1 MSTFRSFS
9 EIVATM
15 IQRLQLTQPNLDT
28 KPGSVSRDLFVDV
41 PADQIARLYS
51 AINLVSEKQSL
62 ATTSGRD
69 LDRLASNFGTAR
81 NTGSAANGIVVFCA
95 NSIVADIP
103 IPTGTSVTARSGA
116 VYKTIGNFVMS
127 SVDKN
132 RLAANAS
139 RMRKSLNI
147 AGISARYAIE
157 IPVQATRN
165 GTFANVSS
173 VQIVSTNLDEAV
185 SVTNITSMTGGS
197 NNETDDS
204 FRSRILSIFSG
215 ANIGTSAGYKNAL
228 MGVDGVID
236 ALVVEPGNSLM
247 LRDGTETLELDDGS
261 SRILNSGTGGKI
273 DAYILGRKIQETSD
287 SYIFTDLS
295 GSGDISDDRNDY
307 ILGQA
312 TQDLTRT
319 SEERRILAF
328 KNANIPAQPVDSVV
342 SVAGS
347 SSGIFIEQYTDLNGN
362 IKGNYTLE
370 KDLNPETGGSPF
382 GFDKISFISN
392 TKDVIAENIIKKENF
407 GLDPLSFNDISEIYG
422 VYLDISETRENSKVS
437 VAGSQY
443 IELLHSPVVKVSKVI
458 NKTTGEV
465 YSVVSQELNE
475 DGLNET
481 GIIEISG
488 RSLPSAADI
497 LSVSYIW
504 RHFFDPY
511 VDYAGADAVGQ
522 FSDTSASDAIDWS
535 SAGGIFEED
544 SSISKS
550 QDGLVYEVSLK
561 NNISRVLSVY
571 RKDSADSQ
579 VSVIS
584 TIGTTSVIGVELSLE
599 DDSIENIISIKR
611 SSDGIELYNTKYMDG
626 SFDSRVITL
635 PADSPAGIGD
645 DVIVNYNKV
654 EIYDIDETDGS
665 FYNNVVTLPSEGALG
680 DLDLLEEVETAYL
693 SGESIY
699 VSYVANASSV
709 YQETNLSNLPIAAIA
724 NTNNLIALDDFN
736 SELSNQ
742 PIFYTFASTGLPNRI
757 DRFGPAPLSLSVS
770 GLSAP
775 GKIKVSG
782 ETLTRLSIEV
792 EAGVS
797 LAKRLV
803 SIQSEIKE
811 ALGLSEIPDNIGIAR
826 VDRAVLLGWSGRVKE
841 EYDVFGSSLKNIDYS
856 IGTAQLDGSL
866 ANYQFELPDTPNN
879 NLITATSGDIILLN
893 VLVYNSDNYEEVY
906 FDAAAEK
913 ITANRFG
920 RVKRIS
926 VSSGFRTTGGN
937 LSGKISVGTVGQP
950 KSGSTY
956 YADYDFRAPKEG
968 ERITVSYNVNRLVI
982 DATASV
988 EQVRPITADILVK
1001 EADEILVDVEGT
1013 ILVNENALG
1022 EADRIVDAAINA
1034 VSNLLNTARL
1044 GAVIDYSDIISVVA
1058 SQNGIDS
1065 VNISLFNENGKTGRK
1080 AFIKTLD
1087 NQTISPGSISFEA
1100 ISRSK
1105 FRIN

>member
-41 PADQIARLYS
+41 PADQLSRLYS
-51 AINLVSEKQSL
+51 AINIVSEKQSL

-69 LDRLASNFGTAR
+69 LDRLSSNFGTAR

-95 NSIVADIP
+95 NSIIADIP
-103 IPTGTSVTARSGA
+103 IPTGTLVSSRNGA
-116 VYKTIGNFVMS
+116 TYKTIGNFVMS

-139 RMRKSLNI
+139 RMQKSLNI
-147 AGISARYAIE
+147 AGISVRYALE
-157 IPVQATRN
+157 VPVQATRN

-173 VQIVSTNLDEAV
+173 LQIVSTNLGEAV
-185 SVTNITSMTGGS
+185 SITNITSMTGGS

-215 ANIGTSAGYKNAL
+215 ANIGTSTGYKNAL
-228 MGVDGVID
+228 IGVDGVID

-261 SRILNSGTGGKI
+261 SRILNSGTGGKV
-273 DAYILGRKIQETSD
+273 DAYILGRKIQETAD
-287 SYIFTDLS
+287 SFLFTDLS

-307 ILGQA
+307 ILGQS
-312 TQDLTRT
+312 TQDPTRT
-319 SEERRILAF
+319 SEERRVLAF

-342 SVAGS
+342 SVSGS
-347 SSGIFIEQYTDLNGN
+347 SSGFLIEQYIDLNGN
-362 IKGNYTLE
+362 VKGNYVLK

-392 TKDVIAENIIKKENF
+392 TKEVIAENLTKRKNF
-407 GLDPLSFNDISEIYG
+407 GLDPLSFNDISEIHG
-422 VYLDISETRENSKVS
+422 VYVDTGEIKENSKVS

-443 IELLHSPVVKVSKVI
+443 IKLLHTPVIKVNKVI

-475 DGLNET
+475 NGLNES
-481 GIIEISG
+481 GIVEISG

-497 LSVSYIW
+497 LNVNYVW

-511 VDYAGADAVGQ
+511 IDYAGADAVGQ
-522 FSDTSASDAIDWS
+522 FSDASASDSIDWS
-535 SAGGIFEED
+535 SAGGIFEEGGI
-544 SSISKS
+544 ISKS
-550 QDGLVYEVSLK
+550 SDGLIYEVSLG
-561 NNISRVLSVY
+561 NNIGRVLSAY
-571 RKDSADSQ
+571 RKDVVESQ

-584 TIGTTSVIGVELSLE
+584 TVGTTSVIGIELSLE
-599 DDSIENIISIKR
+599 ADSIENIISIKR
-611 SSDGIELYNTKYMDG
+611 SSDGIELYHTKDVDG

-635 PADSPAGIGD
+635 PSDSPGGIGD
-645 DVIVNYNKV
+645 DVIINYKI

-665 FYNNVVTLPSEGALG
+665 FYNNIITLPSDGALAEQG
-680 DLDLLEEVETAYL
+680 LLEMVEEAYF
-693 SGESIY
+693 SGETIY
-699 VSYVANASSV
+699 ASYVADASSV
-709 YQETNLSNLPIAAIA
+709 YQKTNLSNLPISAIA
-724 NTNNLIALDDFN
+724 TANSLIALDDYD
-736 SELSNQ
+736 SDLSNQ
-742 PIFYTFASTGLPNRI
+742 PIFYTFSSIGDPSGI
-757 DRFGPAPLSLSVS
+757 DRFGAAPLRLSVS
-770 GLSAP
+770 GTSVP
-775 GKIKVSG
+775 GKIKISG
-782 ETLTRLSIEV
+782 ETLTRLSMEI
-792 EAGVS
+792 EAGTS
-797 LAKRLV
+797 LSNKLV
-803 SIQSEIKE
+803 DIQSEIKE
-811 ALGLSEIPDNIGIAR
+811 ALGLTRISSNIGIAR
-826 VDRAVLLGWSGRVKE
+826 VDRAALLGRSGRVRE
-841 EYDVFGSSLKNIDYS
+841 EYDVFGYSLKNIDYS
-856 IGTAQLDGSL
+856 IGTAQSDESL
-866 ANYQFELPDTPNN
+866 MGYQFKLPETPRND
-879 NLITATSGDIILLN
+879 LIRATSGDIILLN
-893 VLVYNSDNYEEVY
+893 VLVYNKDDYEEIY
-906 FDAAAEK
+906 FDTASEK

-926 VSSGFRTTGGN
+926 VSSGFRSGGGN
-937 LSGKISVGTVGQP
+937 LVGNIAIETVSQP
-950 KSGSTY
+950 GSGSTY
-956 YADYDFRAPKEG
+956 YVDYDFVAPKEG
-968 ERITVSYNVNRLVI
+968 ERITISYNVNRLVI
-982 DATASV
+982 DATASI
-988 EQVRPITADILVK
+988 ERVRPITADILVK

-1022 EADRIVDAAINA
+1022 EADRIVDTAINA

-1044 GAVIDYSDIISVVA
+1044 GAVIDYSDIVSTVA

-1065 VNISLFNENGKTGRK
+1065 VNVSLFNEAGKTGRK
-1080 AFIKTLD
+1080 AFVKTLD